1 MLQKQF
7 QTIERAVI
15 KSQYA
20 IIGWFSFTSAIL
32 LGLLPASAQ
41 NSGGGTSSG
50 FGDTISQVK
59 GNAIIS
65 GAGQAAQDAILFPFI
80 IVGIILLL
88 ALLALGVISIVA
100 LFSGRDIATPII
112 NLAGAFAVLLMVNA
126 MLAWI
131 ASSGLLG

>member
-41 NSGGGTSSG
+41 NSSG
-50 FGDTISQVK
+50 FGDTINQVK
-59 GNAIIS
+59 GNAIIT